1 MQIKI
6 ILNVSILEMHLD
18 GYKIR
23 MGPNDFLYQD
33 LQEKYIPNIQGLT
46 SRQRVDKDIDN
57 GIKAYNV
64 IFNCLLLRE
73 YLKNPR
79 RFKR

>member
-1 MQIKI
+1 
-6 ILNVSILEMHLD
+6 MHLD

-46 SRQRVDKDIDN
+46 SRQRVDKDKDIDN
-57 GIKAYNV
+57 GIENLQRN
-64 IFNCLLLRE
+64 F
-73 YLKNPR
+73 
-79 RFKR
+79 

>member
-1 MQIKI
+1 MQTKI
-6 ILNVSILEMHLD
+6 ILTVSILEMHLD
-18 GYKIR
+18 GYQIR

-57 GIKAYNV
+57 GIENLQRN
-64 IFNCLLLRE
+64 F
-73 YLKNPR
+73 
-79 RFKR
+79 